1 MRIYFYAAIA
11 AIVVALS
18 LWYRHSLIQEGKQQ
32 CQANIERAI
41 KQQQDIANENS
52 FVYEGINQKNKI
64 EYRTKIKEV
73 EKIVPTNR
81 SCDLPDSTVRMLN
94 NTIKGE

>member
-1 MRIYFYAAIA
+1 MRIYFYATIA

-18 LWYRHSLIQEGKQQ
+18 LWYRHSLIQEGISQ

-52 FVYEGINQKNKI
+52 FVYEGIKQKTKI

-73 EKIVPTNR
+73 EKIVPTNH